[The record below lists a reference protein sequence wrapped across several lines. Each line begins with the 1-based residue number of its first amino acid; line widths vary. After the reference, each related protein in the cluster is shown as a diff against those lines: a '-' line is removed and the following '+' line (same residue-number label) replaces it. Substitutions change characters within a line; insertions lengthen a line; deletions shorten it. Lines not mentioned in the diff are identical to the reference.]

1 MVFYRLDDD
10 HIVRLL
16 AQGRAHVEE
25 TRGAR
30 LGSLT

>member
-16 AQGRAHVEE
+16 AQGREHAEE
-25 TRGAR
+25 GASR
-30 LGSLT
+30 VGR